1 MLVASLEEVEAGTFG
16 GEVLYGTLQ
25 NGTLSAGKISASAP
39 AEAPEKYNAYIQQMI
54 DGTFMQ

>member
-1 MLVASLEEVEAGTFG
+1 MYKGVAVVEAGTFG

-25 NGTLSAGKISASAP
+25 NGTLSAGKISDLVP
-39 AEAPEKYNAYIQQMI
+39 AEVQEKYNAYIQQMI